1 MLPNCPQR
9 LAFHP
14 IFNQIWEGV
23 PLPYDLLMRL
33 IRLFFRLHWEG
44 VALPNCSYTPTLGDC
59 IQGPL
64 ELHAALPADLDI
76 GSGVQQQL

>member
-9 LAFHP
+9 LTFDP
-14 IFNQIWEGV
+14 IFNQSWEGV

-44 VALPNCSYTPTLGDC
+44 RTAELLLYSDTRRLHPGSFGR
-59 IQGPL
+59 
-64 ELHAALPADLDI
+64 LHAALPADVDI
-76 GSGVQQQL
+76 GSGVQPQL